1 MHSVSFLKGSVGL
14 SKTETCTNCFSG
26 KRMNHAVLVV
36 GYGTE
41 RGQDYWLIKNSWGS
55 NWGLNGYIKLARG
68 SNQCGLAAVSKIKKE
83 LESLWYLY
91 IIGNIQVCVSADCE
105 GNGSQ
110 EYAPTTPKPPPVPTS
125 MRCDISRLFRGRKDI
140 TGTFNL
146 RVNDKNTGKVIESE
160 VRCKNSIC
168 TPKVPGPSNACM
180 YICGALKC

>member
-91 IIGNIQVCVSADCE
+91 IIGNIASRFVSRLTVRAMEVKSMLLQLQSLHQFQQACDVTFLAYSAE
-105 GNGSQ
+105 ERTSQ
-110 EYAPTTPKPPPVPTS
+110 ERSTFGS
-125 MRCDISRLFRGRKDI
+125 MTKTLAK
-140 TGTFNL
+140 
-146 RVNDKNTGKVIESE
+146 
-160 VRCKNSIC
+160 
-168 TPKVPGPSNACM
+168 
-180 YICGALKC
+180 